1 MYGKWMRWCGM
12 LAVILFIAPIVVVAQ
27 GEPRWG
33 PARGWPRGEI
43 SVMNDWQDEVR
54 VSMWSSRR
62 ERIGDWLIRPGDQ
75 AVLEVD
81 GERIRVRPGYKI
93 KVGEDWG
100 WVDVGDVG
108 QFQQGTWYVSVRTI
122 WRATHQERRGIPDW
136 KGGGQSRACSPH
148 DPLQ

>member
-12 LAVILFIAPIVVVAQ
+12 LAVILFIAPMVVVAQ
-27 GEPRWG
+27 GQPREPRWG

-108 QFQQGTWYVSVRTI
+108 QFQQGTWYVSIRTI
-122 WRATHQERRGIPDW
+122 WRATHHERPGVPDW
-136 KGGGQSRACSPH
+136 KG
-148 DPLQ
+148 